1 MFRFCGDK
9 YEEAAK
15 VLTEK
20 HCEAAKIYA
29 SLANI
34 RISPEVGMSRNIPA
48 PCGSYPLIICYDTSV
63 TSETDTLKA
72 LEGFD
77 IPDVVLM
84 QYRHG
89 SIAQLFAYTQLS
101 ASELDKRNV
110 YDVIFNA
117 MVVALYRCIPA
128 ELQLPEWMQ
137 PEELVSATYDKF
149 AEAKAFVK
157 EKEYEIAEARR
168 KAEIVRKRQEWRDI
182 ENYCESDKAIE
193 GIDKALAKIDFS
205 FNVNAV
211 IHDLREKI
219 ANNMERLADY
229 KRKVESLIN
238 QLADQNAQIKAMLF
252 EHNDVDTKQVVE
264 SIKRYIGK
272 NKTIKTVGVDD
283 DSNLRLYCQSI
294 VEYWEDDE
302 IQQWLN
308 RDDFR
313 SSIIKLVT
321 SGTLKLI
328 TYCRVTFN
336 LSNNTVK
343 GDDSVASA
351 TRHECF
357 LTDYPHPHVGRYGC
371 FGNNQEVIQGALS
384 KRDFDTA
391 LSTVNIAICQINLT
405 DGCVVDT
412 MCEHLCN
419 NTGVR
424 AFCEVGE
431 DGEYI
436 YYTVKEATDRAV
448 ALGILTEEE
457 AERIEKY

>member
-1 MFRFCGDK
+1 MFRFIGDK

-15 VLTEK
+15 VLTER
-20 HCEAAKIYA
+20 HCEVAKLYA
-29 SLANI
+29 TLAGI
-34 RISPEVGMSRNIPA
+34 HISSDVGMSYAVSA
-48 PCGSYPLIICYDTSV
+48 PCGSYPLVICYNTPMP
-63 TSETDTLKA
+63 SETEELKV

-77 IPDVVLM
+77 IPDVGLM
-84 QYRHG
+84 LYRRNDK
-89 SIAQLFAYTQLS
+89 AQLFVYAPVS

-117 MVVALYRCIPA
+117 MVVALYRCIPT
-128 ELQLPEWMQ
+128 ELQIPKWMQ
-137 PEELVSATYDKF
+137 PEELMVATDDKF
-149 AEAKAFVK
+149 AEAKEFVQGK
-157 EKEYEIAEARR
+157 EAEIAEAKR
-168 KAEIVRKRQEWRDI
+168 KAEIARRQKEWRDI
-182 ENYCESDKAIE
+182 ENYCESDKAIKKV
-193 GIDKALAKIDFS
+193 DAALSKVDFS
-205 FNVNAV
+205 FNVSSA
-211 IHDLREKI
+211 ISDLKRRIEE
-219 ANNMERLADY
+219 NMERLNEY
-229 KRKVESLIN
+229 RRKIESTIS

-252 EHNDVDTKQVVE
+252 GHNDVDSRQVIE
-264 SIKRYIGK
+264 AIKRYIGK
-272 NKTIKTVGVDD
+272 NKTIKTVSVDD
-283 DSNLRLYCQSI
+283 DDTLRLYCQSV

-308 RDDFR
+308 KDDYR

-328 TYCRVTFN
+328 TYCRVTLS
-336 LSNNTVK
+336 LSNNTVR
-343 GDDSVASA
+343 GDDTVPSS
-351 TRHECF
+351 TRYECF

-412 MCEHLCN
+412 MCEYLCSN
-419 NTGVR
+419 QRIR

-436 YYTVKEATDRAV
+436 YYTVREAV
-448 ALGILTEEE
+448 ARALVLGVLTKEE
-457 AERIEKY
+457 ADRIEEY